1 MCSIYQENMVIN
13 VRITRDISYIRNFF
27 NIKKKKQ
34 MFEWK
39 NDICQFMVIHNL
51 TYNFFQILN
60 PTIIFTKKFGKN
72 YPLGLFVLMYFFIKM
87 LFWTSWFEL
96 VYLDWCLF
104 LMIIFILINMFK
116 TFVNFKQWFFGH
128 IKKIYCYLFKHKFEN
143 NYLMIGRLRINK

>member
-1 MCSIYQENMVIN
+1 
-13 VRITRDISYIRNFF
+13 
-27 NIKKKKQ
+27 

-128 IKKIYCYLFKHKFEN
+128 IKRKLLF
-143 NYLMIGRLRINK
+143 I